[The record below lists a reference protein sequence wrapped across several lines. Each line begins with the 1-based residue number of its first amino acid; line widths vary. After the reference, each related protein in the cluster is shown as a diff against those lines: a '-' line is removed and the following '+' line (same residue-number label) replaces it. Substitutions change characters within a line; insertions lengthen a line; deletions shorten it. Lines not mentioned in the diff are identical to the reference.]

1 MKINPKYGDKIISIP
16 GTPVLEYLPFAT
28 CEELRVLIY
37 ALANQNAQIEDY
49 EKGTGVPREKVAE
62 ALKLWRKK
70 DVMTCLGLKKSGF
83 EKTKA
88 KNGKDIENESENKS
102 EQKSEN
108 KAESRAD
115 SNTDTDTDTN
125 TKKERAVASK
135 QSENGAL
142 CDGAAAKTRA
152 LVPSE
157 LPLYSSEHINRIL
170 EKNRETKSLI
180 DNCQQSLGKIFSIHE
195 VEVILKL
202 KDYLGLDE
210 DFILL
215 LCSHCSKINKT
226 SLRYVEKKA
235 TALFDMGI
243 TEYAQLEKHLEDL
256 DAAAG
261 LEGKFRKLLGV
272 GERSLTKKEK
282 DALLRWTTLGL
293 SWELI
298 EKAFEVT
305 VDNARK
311 FSLNYM
317 SAVLESWY
325 KDGLLSAKA
334 VSDEGEKQRSQKKSA
349 AKREKKGS
357 FDEDDF
363 FEEAL
368 KRSYDS

>member
-88 KNGKDIENESENKS
+88 KNGKDIEKESENKS

-115 SNTDTDTDTN
+115 SNTN
-125 TKKERAVASK
+125 TKKERAVESK
-135 QSENGAL
+135 QSGTGAL
-142 CDGAAAKTRA
+142 CDGAAANTRA

-334 VSDEGEKQRSQKKSA
+334 VSDEGEKQRSQKKPA

-368 KRSYDS
+368 RRSYDS